1 MDLRS
6 LGAIIPVHG
15 ELAPVLPLLESLCGE
30 TVPADQRPAR
40 VVLVDDAS
48 PVPVPASDLPSGVEL
63 VRRSVNGGFGAAVNT
78 GLAAL
83 AAPRTAGATEPP
95 ASADGT
101 ASAGG
106 AAIEHALVLNSDL
119 RIPEGFCAALL
130 DHARPWTP
138 AVVGCRSVGE
148 EGGSGYAARFFPTIS
163 HQVVEWLIPLASQ
176 RHRDLLHRAVGHD
189 LAAERGS
196 GMVPV
201 DWVSGAVLL
210 LPLAEVRAASG
221 FDEGYFMYTEEVD
234 LQLRLRRA
242 GIPALLDADLEVRHV
257 GGGSSGGEARRRRW
271 LVGARMR
278 YARKHGNVHLLRAAM
293 TLATGANLLWN
304 SGRRAAGR
312 DVAPLAVAREE
323 LDLIHR
329 AGRDLPR

>member
-1 MDLRS
+1 MSLRG

-15 ELAPVLPLLESLCGE
+15 EVAAVLPLLESLCGE
-30 TVPADQRPAR
+30 AVPAAQRPAR

-48 PVPVPASDLPSGVEL
+48 PVPVPAGELPDGVEL
-63 VRRSVNGGFGAAVNT
+63 VRRPANGGFGAAVNT
-78 GLAAL
+78 GLDAL
-83 AAPRTAGATEPP
+83 AAPVGA
-95 ASADGT
+95 AD
-101 ASAGG
+101 AAGG
-106 AAIEHALVLNSDL
+106 PAIEHALVLNSDL
-119 RIPEGFCAALL
+119 QIPPGFCADLLAHAL
-130 DHARPWTP
+130 PWMP
-138 AVVGCRSVGE
+138 AVVGCRNVGE
-148 EGGSGYAARFFPTIS
+148 DGGSGYAARYFPTIS
-163 HQVVEWLIPLASQ
+163 HQVVEWLVPLASQ
-176 RHRDLLHRAVGHD
+176 RHRDVLHRAVGHD
-189 LAAERGS
+189 LDAERGS

-210 LPLAEVRAASG
+210 LPLAEVREAGG

-278 YARKHGNVHLLRAAM
+278 FARKHGHVHLLRGAM
-293 TLATGANLLWN
+293 TLATGVNLLWN
-304 SGRRAAGR
+304 SARRAAGR

-329 AGRDLPR
+329 AGRTLPR

>member
-1 MDLRS
+1 MS
-6 LGAIIPVHG
+6 IQGLGVVVPVHG
-15 ELAPVLPLLESLCGE
+15 ELAPVLPLLHTLCGDP
-30 TVPADQRPAR
+30 VPAAERPAR

-48 PVPVPASDLPSGVEL
+48 PVPVDADALPAGVEL
-63 VRRSVNGGFGAAVNT
+63 VRRAENGGFGAAVNT

-83 AAPRTAGATEPP
+83 AKRPTGANSDE
-95 ASADGT
+95 
-101 ASAGG
+101 

-119 RIPEGFCAALL
+119 RLPEGFCAELL
-130 DHARPWTP
+130 AHARPWMP
-138 AVVGCRSVGE
+138 AVVGCRNVGE
-148 EGGSGYAARFFPTIS
+148 DGGSGYAARYFPTVS
-163 HQVVEWLIPLASQ
+163 HQVVEWLVPLASQ

-189 LAAERGS
+189 LEAERGT

-210 LPLAEVRAASG
+210 LPLAEVLAAGG

-257 GGGSSGGEARRRRW
+257 GGASSGGEARRRRW

-278 YARKHGNVHLLRAAM
+278 YARKHGNVHLLRAGM
-293 TLATGANLLWN
+293 TAATTANLVWN
-304 SGRRAAGR
+304 AGRRAAGR

-329 AGRDLPR
+329 AGRSLPR

>member
-1 MDLRS
+1 MSLRG
-6 LGAIIPVHG
+6 LGVIIPVHG
-15 ELAPVLPLLESLCGE
+15 VLAPVLPLLESLCGE
-30 TVPADQRPAR
+30 GTPAVQRPAR

-48 PVPVPASDLPSGVEL
+48 PVPVPADELPAGVEL
-63 VRRSVNGGFGAAVNT
+63 VRRSANGGFGAAVNT
-78 GLAAL
+78 GLDAL
-83 AAPRTAGATEPP
+83 AAPVGAADATSEP
-95 ASADGT
+95 
-101 ASAGG
+101 
-106 AAIEHALVLNSDL
+106 AIEHALVLNSDL
-119 RIPEGFCAALL
+119 QIPPGFSAALL
-130 DHARPWTP
+130 EHARPWMP
-138 AVVGCRSVGE
+138 AVVGCRNVVE
-148 EGGSGYAARFFPTIS
+148 DGGSGYPARYFPTIS
-163 HQVVEWLIPLASQ
+163 HQVVEWLVPLASQ

-189 LAAERGS
+189 LDAERGS

-210 LPLAEVRAASG
+210 LPLALARAAGG

-278 YARKHGNVHLLRAAM
+278 YARKHGNVHLLRAGM

-312 DVAPLAVAREE
+312 DVAPLAVVREE
-323 LDLIHR
+323 LGLIHR
-329 AGRDLPR
+329 AGRTLPR